1 MSLDFA
7 FKLHRDSGFELI
19 FFDFRF
25 ISGSEPEFDFRSDF
39 SKFDLY
45 LTMSLASTAAPA
57 SIAIS
62 TRFSISNA
70 NMTLTSIFDSI
81 LNSNSNL
88 DSKLKLISRFS
99 H

>member
-25 ISGSEPEFDFRSDF
+25 ISGCESEFDFRSDS
-39 SKFDLY
+39 SKFDLTS
-45 LTMSLASTAAPA
+45 TMSLASAAATA

-62 TRFSISNA
+62 TIYSISNA
-70 NMTLTSIFDSI
+70 NFTSIFDSI

-88 DSKLKLISRFS
+88 DWNLELISRFR

>member
-1 MSLDFA
+1 MSLDFV

-25 ISGSEPEFDFRSDF
+25 ISGSESEFDFRSDS
-39 SKFDLY
+39 SKFDLTS
-45 LTMSLASTAAPA
+45 TMSLASTAAPA

-62 TRFSISNA
+62 TRYSISNA

-88 DSKLKLISRFS
+88 DSYLKLICRFS